1 MKPSDRRALDGSHP
15 GSAQAVES
23 AAAGN
28 VWVLIAAILGSSLA
42 FIDGTVVNI
51 ALPSIQSGLHATS
64 GELQW
69 VVESYALSLAS
80 LLLVGGSFGDSYGR
94 KMIFLFGTVLFA
106 IGSAWCAFAGSIEG
120 LIAARTVQG
129 IGAAFLVP
137 GSLSLI
143 SSAYPPSTRGR
154 AIGTWSGFT
163 AMMGAGGPVLGG
175 WLVEH
180 FSWRSVFMLNLPLA
194 AVVVGITLWRVNE
207 SKNEKLDKALDWP
220 GALLASVGLGGIT
233 YALIEASEK
242 ASGVLLLLAAS
253 VGVIALIAFLVREA
267 RCPAPMVP
275 LALFKSRTFAG
286 ANLIT
291 FFLYSGLG
299 GILYFLPFTLIQIH
313 HYSAAEAGAA
323 LLPLIL
329 IIFVLSRWTGGLVA
343 TYGARAPLTVG
354 SVIVAAGFALL
365 AWPGV
370 GGSYL
375 KTFFA
380 PVVVLG
386 LGMAIC
392 VAPLT
397 TSVMNAVPENQ
408 SGVASGVN
416 NAVSRVAGLLAVA
429 LFGLVLSML
438 FNKSLDL
445 HLLPLG
451 LSQAAQSQVNE
462 QRALL
467 GAAVNPDARV
477 MEATRVSFVF
487 GFRVIV
493 LIASSLALASAI
505 SAWLM
510 LDHDKTRRQP

>member
-1 MKPSDRRALDGSHP
+1 
-15 GSAQAVES
+15 
-23 AAAGN
+23 
-28 VWVLIAAILGSSLA
+28 
-42 FIDGTVVNI
+42 
-51 ALPSIQSGLHATS
+51 
-64 GELQW
+64 

-80 LLLVGGSFGDSYGR
+80 LLLVGGSLGDSYGR
-94 KMIFLFGTVLFA
+94 KMVFLFGTVLFA
-106 IGSAWCAFAGSIEG
+106 AGSAWCAFAGSIEG

-220 GALLASVGLGGIT
+220 GALLASTGLAGIT

-242 ASGVLLLLAAS
+242 ASGVLVAGSA
-253 VGVIALIAFLVREA
+253 GVIALIAFLIRET
-267 RCPAPMVP
+267 RCRAPMVP

-291 FFLYSGLG
+291 LFLYSGLG

-343 TYGARAPLTVG
+343 TYGARAPLTLG
-354 SVIVAAGFALL
+354 SVIVAAGYALL

-375 KTFFA
+375 RTFFA

-416 NAVSRVAGLLAVA
+416 NAISRVAGLLAVA
-429 LFGLVLSML
+429 VFGLVLSVL
-438 FNKSLDL
+438 FNKSLDM

-477 MEATRVSFVF
+477 MEATRESFVF

-493 LIASSLALASAI
+493 LIASGLALASAI

-510 LDHDKTRRQP
+510 LDHDKKRRQP

>member
-1 MKPSDRRALDGSHP
+1 
-15 GSAQAVES
+15 
-23 AAAGN
+23 
-28 VWVLIAAILGSSLA
+28 
-42 FIDGTVVNI
+42 
-51 ALPSIQSGLHATS
+51 
-64 GELQW
+64 

-80 LLLVGGSFGDSYGR
+80 LLLVGGSLGDSYGR
-94 KMIFLFGTVLFA
+94 KMVFLFGTVLFA
-106 IGSAWCAFAGSIEG
+106 AGSAWCAFAGSIEG

-207 SKNEKLDKALDWP
+207 SKNEKLDKALDWS
-220 GALLASVGLGGIT
+220 GALLASTGLAGIT

-242 ASGVLLLLAAS
+242 TSGVLVAGA

-267 RCPAPMVP
+267 RCRAPMVP

-291 FFLYSGLG
+291 LFLYSGLG

-343 TYGARAPLTVG
+343 AYGARAPLTLG
-354 SVIVAAGFALL
+354 SVIVAAGYALL

-370 GGSYL
+370 SGSYL
-375 KTFFA
+375 RTFFA

-386 LGMAIC
+386 LGMAVC

-416 NAVSRVAGLLAVA
+416 NAISRVAGLLAVA
-429 LFGLVLSML
+429 VFGLVLSVL
-438 FNKSLDL
+438 FNQSLDM

-477 MEATRVSFVF
+477 MEATRESFVF

-493 LIASSLALASAI
+493 LIASGLALASAI
-505 SAWLM
+505 SAWLL
-510 LDHDKTRRQP
+510 LDHDKKRRRP

>member
-1 MKPSDRRALDGSHP
+1 
-15 GSAQAVES
+15 
-23 AAAGN
+23 
-28 VWVLIAAILGSSLA
+28 LI
-42 FIDGTVVNI
+42 
-51 ALPSIQSGLHATS
+51 
-64 GELQW
+64 
-69 VVESYALSLAS
+69 
-80 LLLVGGSFGDSYGR
+80 
-94 KMIFLFGTVLFA
+94 
-106 IGSAWCAFAGSIEG
+106 
-120 LIAARTVQG
+120 
-129 IGAAFLVP
+129 
-137 GSLSLI
+137 
-143 SSAYPPSTRGR
+143 
-154 AIGTWSGFT
+154 
-163 AMMGAGGPVLGG
+163 
-175 WLVEH
+175 
-180 FSWRSVFMLNLPLA
+180 
-194 AVVVGITLWRVNE
+194 
-207 SKNEKLDKALDWP
+207 
-220 GALLASVGLGGIT
+220 
-233 YALIEASEK
+233 
-242 ASGVLLLLAAS
+242 
-253 VGVIALIAFLVREA
+253 REA

-275 LALFKSRTFAG
+275 LALFRSRTFAG

-291 FFLYSGLG
+291 LFLYSGLG

-354 SVIVAAGFALL
+354 SIIVAAGFALL

-416 NAVSRVAGLLAVA
+416 NAISRVAGLLAVA
-429 LFGLVLSML
+429 VFGLVLSVL

-451 LSQAAQSQVNE
+451 LSQVMQQQVNE

-477 MEATRVSFVF
+477 MEATRESFIF

-505 SAWLM
+505 SAWVL
-510 LDHDKTRRQP
+510 LDHDKKRRKP